1 MLNYLDKNGRQIH
14 VDYQVL
20 VPEPNE
26 TDIHHFEF
34 TGFVEDILDNG
45 NAIVCDNDGEF
56 YEIEC
61 ERLEVI

>member
-1 MLNYLDKNGRQIH
+1 MLNFLDKNGRLVH
-14 VDYQVL
+14 VDSQVL

-26 TDIHHFEF
+26 TDIHNFEF
-34 TGFVEDILDNG
+34 AGIVDDILDNG
-45 NAIVCDNDGEF
+45 NAIISDGDGDF